1 MSASASRP
9 THPRTVKDMFAFL
22 IGGSGSGKSAFA
34 EQLLQSLPG
43 MKIYLATMQP
53 SDGECRARISRH
65 RSLRA
70 GKGFR
75 TEERYT
81 DLSGLSLPESASVL
95 LEDLTNLLAN
105 EIYSPCGG
113 GASAAAADI
122 DSLLSCC
129 CNLIVVSNDVFIG
142 GADYSPETLVFLREL
157 AQLNRSLA
165 ARADLAAEMVCGL
178 PNVLKGELP
187 W

>member
-1 MSASASRP
+1 
-9 THPRTVKDMFAFL
+9 MFVFL

-34 EQLLQSLPG
+34 EQLLQALPDP
-43 MKIYLATMQP
+43 KIYLATMQP
-53 SDGECRARISRH
+53 SDAECRARISRH
-65 RSLRA
+65 RALRE

-81 DLSGLSLPESASVL
+81 DLSGLPLPEGANVL

-105 EIYSPCGG
+105 EIYSPGGG
-113 GASAAAADI
+113 GAAAAALGV
-122 DSLLSCC
+122 DSLLSRCGS
-129 CNLIVVSNDVFIG
+129 LIAVSNDVFSG
-142 GADYSPETLVFLREL
+142 GADYAPETLAFLREL
-157 AQLNRSLA
+157 AMLNRSLA
-165 ARADLAAEMVCGL
+165 ARADLAVELVCGL